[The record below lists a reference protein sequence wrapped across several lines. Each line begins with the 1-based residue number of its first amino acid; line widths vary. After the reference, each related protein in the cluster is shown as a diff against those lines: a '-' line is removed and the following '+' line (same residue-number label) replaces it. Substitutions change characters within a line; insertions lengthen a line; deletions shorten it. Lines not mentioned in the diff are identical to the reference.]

1 MNMNKKLATGLAI
14 LVLAAGAAR
23 AEDPAWVGTWGAS
36 PLPPTAAN
44 GPFPA
49 SPSFHDQTIR
59 QVVRISAGGR
69 RLRLRLTNEYGKTP
83 LEVGAATVALADGK
97 GGIQAGSEH
106 AVTFGGRP
114 TAVIA
119 AGAPLISDPID
130 LAVQPLAK
138 LSISLYLPGDTGPCT
153 CHSTGRETAFVSKPG
168 DFTHGTFEPASTMT
182 ARAFLAGVNVDAAGP
197 AHVVVAFGDS
207 ITDGVG
213 ATLNEDRR
221 WPDDLAQRLADRK
234 GEGSWGVVNEGIS
247 GNQVLSDGAGES
259 ALARFDRDVLAVPGV
274 THIVVFEGIN
284 DIGIAFGHFGRPG
297 APSFRPASKVSAE
310 TLIAG
315 YRQIIARAHLKGIKV
330 YGATIT
336 PFKGAA
342 YYSDEGEVVREAVN
356 RWIRT
361 GNEFDGVID
370 FDAVLRDP
378 NDPKQITEGLHAG
391 DHLHGSDKGYHEMA
405 DSIDLGLFH

>member
-1 MNMNKKLATGLAI
+1 MNMNKKLAAGLVI
-14 LVLAAGAAR
+14 LVLAATAR
-23 AEDPAWVGTWGAS
+23 AEDTGWIGTWGAS

-69 RLRLRLTNEYGKTP
+69 RVRLRLSNEYGKKP
-83 LEVGAATVALADGK
+83 LEIGAVTIALADGK
-97 GGIQAGSEH
+97 GGIVPGTEH
-106 AVTFGGRP
+106 TVTFGGQSA
-114 TAVIA
+114 AVIA
-119 AGAPLISDPID
+119 ADAPLLSDPVD
-130 LAVQPLAK
+130 LSVQPLAK

-168 DFTHGTFEPASTMT
+168 DFTHGPFEPASTMT
-182 ARAFLAGVNVDAAGP
+182 ARAFLTGIDVEASGP
-197 AHVVVAFGDS
+197 QHVVVAFGDS

-221 WPDDLAQRLADRK
+221 WPDDFAARLAARQ
-234 GEGSWGVVNEGIS
+234 GGGSWGVVNEGIS
-247 GNQVLSDGAGES
+247 GNQVLSDGAGQS

-274 THIVVFEGIN
+274 THVIVFEGIN

-330 YGATIT
+330 YAATIT
-336 PFKGAA
+336 PFEGAA
-342 YYSDEGEVVREAVN
+342 YYSDKGETVREAVN

-361 GNEFDGVID
+361 SHEFDGVID

-378 NDPKQITEGLHAG
+378 KDPKRIAEGLHAG
-391 DHLHGSDKGYHEMA
+391 DHLHGSDKGYREMA
-405 DSIDLGLFH
+405 DSIDLGLFR